1 MHPSAV
7 SFVVFVMVWTGAL
20 FGMWLRRAV
29 PLDHLSTDAKD
40 TIRLAVGLLVTMTS
54 LVLGMLVSS
63 AKTYYDSQK
72 NVVAQMSSQI
82 ILLDSLLQTFGPE
95 AKPLRVELRS
105 DLEHAIDRIWPKEGA
120 RLSQLRPKDYDQ
132 KVNRQVELLT
142 PKNAA
147 EESAKAQVVANI
159 QQLRETYWL
168 MFLNSEQTTV
178 SLLLLMVVTAWLVT
192 IFISFGMFAPPNST
206 VMVTLLIC
214 AMAVSAAIFIIMEMY
229 SPFNGIMR
237 ISPVAVRD
245 ALIQMTAEQ

>member
-1 MHPSAV
+1 MQSSVV
-7 SFVVFVMVWTGAL
+7 SFVVFVLVWTGAL
-20 FGMWLRRAV
+20 FGMRLRRTV

-63 AKTYYDSQK
+63 AKTYFDSQR

-82 ILLDSLLQTFGPE
+82 ILLDNLLQTFGPDS
-95 AKPLRVELRS
+95 KPLRIELRS
-105 DLEHAIDRIWPKEGA
+105 DLEHAIDRIWPKEGPKLS
-120 RLSQLRPKDYDQ
+120 RLKPGDYDK
-132 KVNRQVELLT
+132 KVNAQIELLV
-142 PKNAA
+142 PRNAT
-147 EESAKAQVVANI
+147 EDSAKAQIVTNI
-159 QQLRETYWL
+159 QQLRQTYWL

-178 SLLLLMVVTAWLVT
+178 SLLLLAVVTAWLVT